1 MMLDSRHWFGPKTA
15 PYPIRHTPLKRIFD
29 FTFSLAVVVF
39 GAPIFLLI
47 ALLIKITSHGPAFFA
62 HERIGRGGAR
72 FACYKF
78 RTMYPDAEERLK
90 DIIKHDPKLREEWMT
105 TYKLKN
111 DPRVTWIGKFLRKT
125 SLDELPQFWNV
136 LKGDLSVVG
145 PRPVTEEELHQEVGL
160 HAAKFLT
167 IRPGITGPW
176 QVSGRNDTSYH
187 ERICFDIHYIRHRS
201 FLWDLYLILLTIPA
215 MVTARGAY

>member
-1 MMLDSRHWFGPKTA
+1 MIDSRHWFGPETA

-29 FTFSLAVVVF
+29 VIFSLAVIVF
-39 GAPIFLLI
+39 GAPLFLLI
-47 ALLIKITSHGPAFFA
+47 ALLVKLTSRGPAFFS
-62 HERIGRGGAR
+62 HERIGRGGAH
-72 FACYKF
+72 FSCYKF
-78 RTMYPDAEERLK
+78 RTMHPNAEERLK
-90 DIIKHDPKLREEWMT
+90 DILKHDPELRQEWMT
-105 TYKLKN
+105 NYKLKN

-145 PRPVTEEELHQEVGL
+145 PRPVTEEELNQEVGL

-176 QVSGRNDTSYH
+176 QVSGRSDTSYH
-187 ERICFDIHYIRHRS
+187 DRICFDIHYIRHRS

-215 MVTARGAY
+215 MITTRGAY